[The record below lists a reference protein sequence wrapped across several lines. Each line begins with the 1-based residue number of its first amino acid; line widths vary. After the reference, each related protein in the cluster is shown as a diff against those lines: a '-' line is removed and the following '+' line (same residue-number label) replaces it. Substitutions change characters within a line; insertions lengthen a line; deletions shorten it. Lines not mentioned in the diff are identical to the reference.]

1 MSSTDLIGEAKL
13 PKAELLSDVIVDR
26 WIEIFYGKNRDKN
39 AGRIHCIYQLVGAAL
54 YNKVGFQLDKQYS
67 LHLKVQAADSA

>member
-13 PKAELLSDVIVDR
+13 TKAELLSDVIVDR
-26 WIEIFYGKNRDKN
+26 WIEIFYGKNRNKN

-54 YNKVGFQLDKQYS
+54 YNKVGFQLDK
-67 LHLKVQAADSA
+67 